1 MRDREGII
9 PPLAARHH
17 QPKSQIYTARCV
29 LQGDKHARWSRKIV
43 SARDHILQIFL
54 VTFLSR
60 YFCLAAA
67 PFFFLFLFFFL
78 GDCHIPV
85 CNETRTTEIRDT
97 LFLSAVS
104 SSHAV
109 KTCWLIFSQQFL
121 PFLSLIYNQLGAQ
134 CWPWDSW
141 IHSHLSALNSLQYAL
156 LVFFKSHHKAKKLKQ
171 KIHKQWS
178 LYHELIA
185 ANLLCSVKPTGL
197 FIHRILPHWFVWW
210 CRCLSLTVKTAAH
223 DPHHFCTPFLSTI

>member
-1 MRDREGII
+1 MHDREGII

-17 QPKSQIYTARCV
+17 QPKSPFYTARCV

-60 YFCLAAA
+60 YFCLSAA
-67 PFFFLFLFFFL
+67 PVFSLFLSFL

-85 CNETRTTEIRDT
+85 CNEKKTKEIRDT

-104 SSHAV
+104 SSPAV
-109 KTCWLIFSQQFL
+109 KSCWLIFSQHFKA
-121 PFLSLIYNQLGAQ
+121 FLSLIYNQLGAQ

-141 IHSHLSALNSLQYAL
+141 IHSHLTALNNLQYPL
-156 LVFFKSHHKAKKLKQ
+156 LVFFKSHQKAK
-171 KIHKQWS
+171 
-178 LYHELIA
+178 
-185 ANLLCSVKPTGL
+185 
-197 FIHRILPHWFVWW
+197 
-210 CRCLSLTVKTAAH
+210 
-223 DPHHFCTPFLSTI
+223 